1 MKRCVAALSLSLSLG
16 LGYAGIT
23 HAANENEQPAQ
34 VIRDALAAVQN
45 GAYDKAVDEL
55 ELLADRGFV
64 HPDASRARAYVYVE
78 RARSRARHAG
88 DLGRAVAA
96 LEEVQHL
103 DRHADLEPKIAALQ
117 SEISRQRARE
127 GSAPVLQ
134 RPTLGRAITQLLPEN
149 AWAVLAALGSLLGTV
164 GLAFY
169 LFVKRRSA
177 EIGGATAIAVGL
189 LLGGIG
195 SGLTLGARHYRR
207 TSRAA
212 VVVVAEARLLDAEG
226 HALPSSGKAPSAIP
240 EGSLVYVREQS
251 DRYAR
256 VEWGAVQGW
265 VEPSQLQLLAT
276 LQ

>member
-1 MKRCVAALSLSLSLG
+1 MKRAFGALSLLFALSAASLS
-16 LGYAGIT
+16 
-23 HAANENEQPAQ
+23 HAQSDSEQPAK
-34 VIRDALAAVQN
+34 VIREALAAVQS

-64 HPDASRARAYVYVE
+64 HPDASRARAYVYVQ
-78 RARSRARHAG
+78 RARSRARRAG

-96 LEEVQHL
+96 LEEVQRL
-103 DRHADLEPKIAALQ
+103 DRSADLEDKIAALQ

-127 GSAPVLQ
+127 GTAPVLQ

-149 AWAVLAALGSLLGTV
+149 VWALLAALGATLLTA
-164 GLAFY
+164 GLALY

-177 EIGGATAIAVGL
+177 EIAGATAIVVGL
-189 LLGGIG
+189 VLGGIG
-195 SGLTLGARHYRR
+195 SALTLGARHYRR

-212 VVVVAEARLLDAEG
+212 VVVVSEARLLDADG
-226 HALPSSGKAPSAIP
+226 HALPSSGKVPSAIP

-265 VEPSQLQLLAT
+265 LDPSQLQLLAT
-276 LQ
+276 LE

>member
-1 MKRCVAALSLSLSLG
+1 MKRALAALSLLLAFS
-16 LGYAGIT
+16 
-23 HAANENEQPAQ
+23 AASICRAENDNEQPAQ
-34 VIRDALAAVQN
+34 VIREALAAVQS

-64 HPDASRARAYVYVE
+64 HPDASRARAYVYVQ
-78 RARSRARHAG
+78 RARSRARRAG

-96 LEEVQHL
+96 LEEVQRL
-103 DRHADLEPKIAALQ
+103 DRSADLEDKIAALQ

-127 GSAPVLQ
+127 GTAPVLQ

-149 AWAVLAALGSLLGTV
+149 VWALLAALGATLLTA
-164 GLAFY
+164 GLALY

-177 EIGGATAIAVGL
+177 EIAGATAIVVGL
-189 LLGGIG
+189 VLGGVG
-195 SGLTLGARHYRR
+195 SALTLGARHYRR

-212 VVVVAEARLLDAEG
+212 VVVVPEARLLDADG
-226 HALPSSGKAPSAIP
+226 HALPSSGKVPSAIP

-265 VEPSQLQLLAT
+265 LDPSQLQLLAT
-276 LQ
+276 LD

>member
-1 MKRCVAALSLSLSLG
+1 MKRSLATLCLLLAFGAASVCR
-16 LGYAGIT
+16 AEEPDR
-23 HAANENEQPAQ
+23 AEPAK
-34 VIRDALAAVQN
+34 VIREALAALQS

-64 HPDASRARAYVYVE
+64 HPDASRARAYVYVQ

-96 LEEVQHL
+96 LEEVQRL
-103 DRHADLEPKIAALQ
+103 DRSADLEDKIAALQ

-127 GSAPVLQ
+127 GTAPVLQ

-149 AWAVLAALGSLLGTV
+149 AWALLAAMGATLLTL
-164 GLAFY
+164 GLALY

-177 EIGGATAIAVGL
+177 EIAGATAIVVGL

-195 SGLTLGARHYRR
+195 TGLTLGARHYRR

-212 VVVVAEARLLDAEG
+212 VVVVAEARLLDADG
-226 HALPSSGKAPSAIP
+226 HALPTSGKVPTAIP

-265 VEPSQLQLLAT
+265 LDPSQLQLLEV
-276 LQ
+276 LR